1 MEDLMDESNKYNF
14 SLNRSFDKLDE
25 KFYPEEKTT
34 AFKTGNPTE
43 VEFKSTF
50 LNDFHNNFENSYNEN
65 EDSEDDY
72 TNLFLNKKTKREEEI
87 KHENK
92 SSNKDNTNNS
102 IINIETKLN
111 KNKELNK
118 KEELNNI
125 NNKNLIYNINLK
137 KKEAKKGRKNKNSD
151 EESKH
156 DKYGEDNIV
165 YKIKSSIFNDYIIDT
180 IKENSINKDIDL
192 KKLQTKEFT
201 HDVTK
206 QNNEILFPMKIKD
219 ILSEHPISTK
229 YSTFDRFE
237 NKKIIEKIY
246 RENKEINVIKILELT
261 FEELLILYR
270 RSLKDPED
278 MKKFE
283 GIKAKIEGLDLENEN
298 KYKDFGYLIKQ
309 LEKNH
314 EKKYIE
320 KVKKTCIGYENF
332 FFDKKERKLN

>member
-1 MEDLMDESNKYNF
+1 MEDLFDERSNNDF
-14 SLNRSFDKLDE
+14 SLNGSFDKFDE
-25 KFYPEEKTT
+25 IFSPEEKST
-34 AFKTGNPTE
+34 AFKTGNSSE
-43 VEFKSTF
+43 QEFNSQF
-50 LNDFHNNFENSYNEN
+50 LNKFSDNFENSYNEKEEN
-65 EDSEDDY
+65 EDY
-72 TNLFLNKKTKREEEI
+72 NKILFLNKKTKRDEEI
-87 KHENK
+87 KQENK
-92 SSNKDNTNNS
+92 IITKDDNNDIIKTENKLS
-102 IINIETKLN
+102 
-111 KNKELNK
+111 K
-118 KEELNNI
+118 KEELNKVSNI
-125 NNKNLIYNINLK
+125 KTK
-137 KKEAKKGRKNKNSD
+137 QGRKNKDSD
-151 EESKH
+151 EERKR
-156 DKYGEDNIV
+156 DKNDPDNII
-165 YKIKSSIFNDYIIDT
+165 YKLKSKFFNSYIID
-180 IKENSINKDIDL
+180 IVEENSINKDIYL

-201 HDVTK
+201 HDLSK
-206 QNNEILFPMKIKD
+206 INNEKLFTMKIKD

-237 NKKIIEKIY
+237 NKKIIETIY

-278 MKKFE
+278 MKKLEEF
-283 GIKAKIEGLDLENEN
+283 KSKIEGLDLENEN

>member
-1 MEDLMDESNKYNF
+1 MEDLFDERSNNDF
-14 SLNRSFDKLDE
+14 SLNASFDKFDE
-25 KFYPEEKTT
+25 IFYPEEKTT
-34 AFKTGNPTE
+34 AFKTGNSSE
-43 VEFKSTF
+43 QEFNSQF
-50 LNDFHNNFENSYNEN
+50 LNKFSDNFENSYNEKEEN
-65 EDSEDDY
+65 EDY
-72 TNLFLNKKTKREEEI
+72 NKILFLNKKTKRDEEI
-87 KHENK
+87 KQENK
-92 SSNKDNTNNS
+92 IITKDDNNN
-102 IINIETKLN
+102 IIKTENRLS
-111 KNKELNK
+111 K
-118 KEELNNI
+118 KEELNKVSNI
-125 NNKNLIYNINLK
+125 KTK
-137 KKEAKKGRKNKNSD
+137 QGRKNKDSD
-151 EESKH
+151 EERKR
-156 DKYGEDNIV
+156 DKNDPDNII
-165 YKIKSSIFNDYIIDT
+165 YKLKSNFFNSYIID
-180 IKENSINKDIDL
+180 IVEENSINKDIYL

-201 HDVTK
+201 HDLSK
-206 QNNEILFPMKIKD
+206 QNNEKLFTMKIKD
-219 ILSEHPISTK
+219 ILSKHPISTK

-278 MKKFE
+278 MKKLEEF
-283 GIKAKIEGLDLENEN
+283 KSKIEGLDLENEN

>member
-1 MEDLMDESNKYNF
+1 MEDLFDERSNNDF
-14 SLNRSFDKLDE
+14 SLNGSFDKFDE
-25 KFYPEEKTT
+25 IFYPEEKTT
-34 AFKTGNPTE
+34 AFKTGNSSE
-43 VEFKSTF
+43 QEFNSQF
-50 LNDFHNNFENSYNEN
+50 LNKFSDNFENSYNEKEEN
-65 EDSEDDY
+65 EDY
-72 TNLFLNKKTKREEEI
+72 NKILFLNKKTNRDEEI
-87 KHENK
+87 KQENK
-92 SSNKDNTNNS
+92 IITKDDNNNIIKTENKLS
-102 IINIETKLN
+102 
-111 KNKELNK
+111 K
-118 KEELNNI
+118 KEELNKVSNI
-125 NNKNLIYNINLK
+125 KTK
-137 KKEAKKGRKNKNSD
+137 QGRKNKDSD
-151 EESKH
+151 EERKR
-156 DKYGEDNIV
+156 DKNAPDNII
-165 YKIKSSIFNDYIIDT
+165 YKLKSNFFNSYIID
-180 IKENSINKDIDL
+180 IVEENSINKDIYL

-201 HDVTK
+201 HDLSK
-206 QNNEILFPMKIKD
+206 INNEKLFTMKIKD
-219 ILSEHPISTK
+219 ILSKHPISTK
-229 YSTFDRFE
+229 FSTFDRFE